1 VPVRGEALQSTDRYW
16 FQFCLRTTEQ
26 AGFFAIKFMLTNP
39 PTDSREGILP
49 ADSFKRRAEV
59 AVCHLAHER
68 LDIDVQRTGIDAFE
82 ILTVET
88 AEYFDPNLVR
98 AKTE

>member
-49 ADSFKRRAEV
+49 ADSFKRRSEI
-59 AVCHLAHER
+59 AVHHLANER
-68 LDIDVQRTGIDAFE
+68 LDIDVQRAGIDAFR

-88 AEYFDPNLVR
+88 AEHFGPNLVH